1 MLCCSNMLK
10 VYRRGDI
17 MREKKI
23 YLTEEG
29 LKELKEELNEL
40 INVKR
45 PENIQA
51 IKEARALGD
60 LSENADYDAAK
71 NDQAEIEGRIKR
83 IEKMLENVE
92 IIEKVTT
99 DVVSLGSTVGI
110 RYCDDDD
117 EVDEYQIVGSQE
129 ADPFMSKISNESP
142 IAKAIMNKKV
152 GDIVEVESPNGVYK
166 IEITE
171 IK

>member
-1 MLCCSNMLK
+1 MK
-10 VYRRGDI
+10 
-17 MREKKI
+17 EKKTL
-23 YLTEEG
+23 LTKEG
-29 LKELKEELNEL
+29 LKELQDELDEL

-45 PENIQA
+45 PANLKA

-71 NDQAEIEGRIKR
+71 NDQAELEGRIKK
-83 IEKMLENVE
+83 IEKMLENYE
-92 IIEKVTT
+92 IIEKKST
-99 DVVSLGSTVGI
+99 DVVGLGSTVNI
-110 RYCDDDD
+110 KYIDDD
-117 EVDEYQIVGSQE
+117 EEDEYKIVGSQE

-142 IAKAIMNKKV
+142 IAKALLNRKV

>member
-1 MLCCSNMLK
+1 MK
-10 VYRRGDI
+10 
-17 MREKKI
+17 EKKTL
-23 YLTEEG
+23 LTKEG
-29 LKELKEELNEL
+29 LKELQDELDEL

-45 PENIQA
+45 PANLKA

-71 NDQAEIEGRIKR
+71 NDQAELEGRIKKL
-83 IEKMLENVE
+83 EKMLENYE
-92 IIEKVTT
+92 IIEKASN
-99 DVVSLGSTVGI
+99 DVVGLGSTVNI
-110 RYCDDDD
+110 KYIDDD
-117 EVDEYQIVGSQE
+117 EEDEYKIVGSQE

-142 IAKAIMNKKV
+142 IAKALLNKKV

-166 IEITE
+166 IEITD

>member
-1 MLCCSNMLK
+1 MK
-10 VYRRGDI
+10 
-17 MREKKI
+17 EKKTL
-23 YLTEEG
+23 LTKEG
-29 LKELKEELNEL
+29 LKELQDELDEL

-45 PENIQA
+45 PANLKA

-71 NDQAEIEGRIKR
+71 NDQAELEGRIKK
-83 IEKMLENVE
+83 IEKMLENYE
-92 IIEKVTT
+92 IIEKASN
-99 DVVSLGSTVGI
+99 DVVGLGSTVNI
-110 RYCDDDD
+110 KYIDDD
-117 EVDEYQIVGSQE
+117 EEDEYKIVGSQE

-142 IAKAIMNKKV
+142 IAKALLNRKV
-152 GDIVEVESPNGVYK
+152 GDVVEVESPNGVYK